1 MNILMITTD
10 TIIQCRIDGSPE
22 SMQAIVDGY
31 IKIVTLGKTLRM
43 IVNEEN
49 EEGLLRDLKV
59 NYLASML
66 YGHEI
71 RGDVFCCSYDGKE
84 NLVDLSTE
92 DFELVFKKIDALTKK
107 GLLKPIQPTKSAEGG
122 SGYVS

>member
-1 MNILMITTD
+1 MNILKITTD
-10 TIIQCRIDGSPE
+10 TIIQCRIDGSLE

-31 IKIVTLGKTLRM
+31 IEIVTLGKTLRM
-43 IVNEEN
+43 IVN

-84 NLVDLSTE
+84 DLVDLSTE

>member
-1 MNILMITTD
+1 MNILTITTD
-10 TIIQCRIDGSPE
+10 TIIQCRIDGSLE

-31 IKIVTLGKTLRM
+31 IEIVTLGKTLRM
-43 IVNEEN
+43 IVNEE
-49 EEGLLRDLKV
+49 GLLRNLKV

-84 NLVDLSTE
+84 DLVDLSTE

-122 SGYVS
+122 SRYVS

>member
-1 MNILMITTD
+1 MNILTITTD
-10 TIIQCRIDGSPE
+10 TIIQCRIDGSLE

-31 IKIVTLGKTLRM
+31 IEIVTLGKTLRM
-43 IVNEEN
+43 IVN

-84 NLVDLSTE
+84 NLIDLSTE

>member
-1 MNILMITTD
+1 MNILTITTD
-10 TIIQCRIDGSPE
+10 TIIQCRIDGSLE

-31 IKIVTLGKTLRM
+31 IEIVTLGKTLRM
-43 IVNEEN
+43 IVN

-84 NLVDLSTE
+84 DLVDLSTE
-92 DFELVFKKIDALTKK
+92 DFEQVFKKIDALTKK

>member
-1 MNILMITTD
+1 MNILTITTD
-10 TIIQCRIDGSPE
+10 TIIQCRIDGSLE

-31 IKIVTLGKTLRM
+31 IEIITLGKTLRM
-43 IVNEEN
+43 IVN

>member
-1 MNILMITTD
+1 MITTD
-10 TIIQCRIDGSPE
+10 TIIQCRIDGSLK
-22 SMQAIVDGY
+22 SMQDIVDGY
-31 IKIVTLGKTLRM
+31 IEIVTLGKTLRM
-43 IVNEEN
+43 IVN

-107 GLLKPIQPTKSAEGG
+107 GLLKPVRPTKSAEGG

>member
-31 IKIVTLGKTLRM
+31 IEIVTLGKTLRM
-43 IVNEEN
+43 IVN

-66 YGHEI
+66 CGHEI

-92 DFELVFKKIDALTKK
+92 DFELVFKKIDALTKT

>member
-1 MNILMITTD
+1 MNILTITTD
-10 TIIQCRIDGSPE
+10 TIIQCRIDGSLK
-22 SMQAIVDGY
+22 SMQDIVDGY
-31 IKIVTLGKTLRM
+31 IEIVTLGKTLRM
-43 IVNEEN
+43 IVN

-107 GLLKPIQPTKSAEGG
+107 GLLKPVQPTKSAEGG

>member
-10 TIIQCRIDGSPE
+10 TIIQCRIDGSLE

-31 IKIVTLGKTLRM
+31 IEIVTLGKTLRM
-43 IVNEEN
+43 IVN

>member
-1 MNILMITTD
+1 MNILTITTD
-10 TIIQCRIDGSPE
+10 TIIQCRIDGSLE

-31 IKIVTLGKTLRM
+31 IEIVTLGKTLRM
-43 IVNEEN
+43 IVN

-92 DFELVFKKIDALTKK
+92 DFELIFKKIDALTKK

>member
-10 TIIQCRIDGSPE
+10 TIIQRRIDGSLE

-31 IKIVTLGKTLRM
+31 IEIVTLGKTLRM
-43 IVNEEN
+43 IVN

>member
-10 TIIQCRIDGSPE
+10 TIIQCRIDGSLK
-22 SMQAIVDGY
+22 SMQDIVDGY
-31 IKIVTLGKTLRM
+31 IEIVTLGKTLRM
-43 IVNEEN
+43 IVN

-71 RGDVFCCSYDGKE
+71 RGNAFCCSYDGKE
-84 NLVDLSTE
+84 NLVELSTE

-107 GLLKPIQPTKSAEGG
+107 GLLKPVQPTKSAEGG

>member
-1 MNILMITTD
+1 MNILTITTD
-10 TIIQCRIDGSPE
+10 TIIQCRIDGSLE

-31 IKIVTLGKTLRM
+31 IEIVTLGKTLRM
-43 IVNEEN
+43 IVN

>member
-1 MNILMITTD
+1 MNILTITTD
-10 TIIQCRIDGSPE
+10 TIIQCRIDGSLE

-31 IKIVTLGKTLRM
+31 IEIVTLGKTLRM
-43 IVNEEN
+43 IVN

-84 NLVDLSTE
+84 DLVDLSTE
-92 DFELVFKKIDALTKK
+92 DFELIFKKIDALTKK

-122 SGYVS
+122 SGGYVS